1 MNEKGH
7 RKKRALDLFSG
18 TQSMADAMRYIGY
31 EVTTV
36 DSDESTQPDI
46 CEDVLNWDFHAFRP
60 GTFDVIFACV
70 PCKEYGRAMTTRVRD
85 LLLADLV
92 VYRALKII
100 QYLQPRLWFL
110 ENPRQ
115 GELRNRSFMQGCL
128 WIDVD
133 YCQFSD

>member
-1 MNEKGH
+1 MLQQPPA
-7 RKKRALDLFSG
+7 RR
-18 TQSMADAMRYIGY
+18 QY

-36 DSDESTQPDI
+36 DSDRSTQPDI
-46 CEDVLNWDFHAFRP
+46 CEDVLNWDFHVFRP

-70 PCKEYGRAMTTRVRD
+70 PCKEYSRALTTRGRD

-100 QYLQPRLWFL
+100 QYLRPRLWFV

-115 GELRNRSFMQGCL
+115 GELQNRSTIQEFPCL
-128 WIDVD
+128 YVD
-133 YCQFSD
+133 